1 MGKELSE
8 ETKNELIEF
17 QQLQQQIQ
25 ILQIQRQQTLAQIAE
40 LDKAREE
47 VEKTIDANAKLYR
60 FVGSIIVPKKKDE
73 LLKELSEER
82 ESLDVR
88 VNAFK
93 KQEDKLR
100 ERYDAL
106 RKKLEQKLS
115 SMQSAQ
121 AQPAPAALKTR
132 GKTISEGATV
142 A

>member
-1 MGKELSE
+1 MEKELSE
-8 ETKNELIEF
+8 ETKNDLIEF

-25 ILQIQRQQTLAQIAE
+25 LLQMQRQQTLAQIAE
-40 LDKAREE
+40 VDKAREE
-47 VEKTIDANAKLYR
+47 VEKNTGAGQLYR

-73 LLKELSEER
+73 LLKELADER

-93 KQEDKLR
+93 KQEDKFR
-100 ERYDAL
+100 EKYDSL

-115 SMQSAQ
+115 ENQSTQ
-121 AQPAPAALKTR
+121 SNQPRLKNR
-132 GKTISEGATV
+132 GKMVGEGASV

>member
-1 MGKELSE
+1 VERELSE
-8 ETKNELIEF
+8 ETKNDLMEF

-25 ILQIQRQQTLAQIAE
+25 LLQMQRQQTLAQIAE
-40 LDKAREE
+40 VDKAREE
-47 VEKTIDANAKLYR
+47 VEKNTGAGQLYR

-73 LLKELSEER
+73 LLKELADER

-93 KQEDKLR
+93 KQEDKHR
-100 ERYDAL
+100 EKYDAL

-115 SMQSAQ
+115 GT
-121 AQPAPAALKTR
+121 QPAQSQPQLRGAKPRDKTL
-132 GKTISEGATV
+132 GEGATV

>member
-1 MGKELSE
+1 MESELSE

-25 ILQIQRQQTLAQIAE
+25 LLQLQRQQTLAQIAE
-40 LDKAREE
+40 IDKAREE
-47 VEKTIDANAKLYR
+47 VEKNTSGGQLYR

-73 LLKELSEER
+73 LLKELAEER

-100 ERYDAL
+100 ERYNAL
-106 RKKLEQKLS
+106 R
-115 SMQSAQ
+115 
-121 AQPAPAALKTR
+121 
-132 GKTISEGATV
+132 
-142 A
+142 